1 MWETDTFYEIC
12 FQQNVL
18 RSAKNREIG
27 GRRALLR
34 KAASMITVN
43 RCGYDSRHTAVL
55 DSLNPR
61 GNEDYTLLLIKTES
75 FFEKDGKYTELPPN
89 TGLLYGRHSY
99 VHYGCRRPDYN
110 DDWIHFELH
119 GEDEQ
124 LLSRLSLPLDTPFA
138 LPYLGRLSELCR
150 LVVTE
155 KLSGHPYRQQTLD
168 SLMRALLYSLASQ
181 LAVLPDAHS
190 GNKYYQPMNELRM
203 EIQNAPY
210 KKWSVE
216 ELAERMHLS
225 ISHFQHLYREFFG
238 TSCIRDVIDARIAY
252 AQYYLTTTEMS
263 IQALAVFCGYES
275 ELHFMRQFKKYT
287 GLTPSGYREESRRQ
301 KG

>member
-18 RSAKNREIG
+18 RSAKNREIA

-99 VHYGCRRPDYN
+99 VHYGCRMGRMSSFFPGCPFLWILLLRCPISDGCPSSA
-110 DDWIHFELH
+110 DW
-119 GEDEQ
+119 
-124 LLSRLSLPLDTPFA
+124 
-138 LPYLGRLSELCR
+138 
-150 LVVTE
+150 
-155 KLSGHPYRQQTLD
+155 
-168 SLMRALLYSLASQ
+168 
-181 LAVLPDAHS
+181 
-190 GNKYYQPMNELRM
+190 
-203 EIQNAPY
+203 
-210 KKWSVE
+210 W
-216 ELAERMHLS
+216 
-225 ISHFQHLYREFFG
+225 
-238 TSCIRDVIDARIAY
+238 
-252 AQYYLTTTEMS
+252 
-263 IQALAVFCGYES
+263 
-275 ELHFMRQFKKYT
+275 
-287 GLTPSGYREESRRQ
+287 
-301 KG
+301 